1 MEKSVSR
8 RIQQHKETA
17 FVSVL
22 KMIGNLLLWP
32 LRNPKTG
39 LLTVA
44 VLVLFI
50 IIIRDLWPVR
60 LIVFDIQAP
69 KSLEEKGYDSKVI
82 TDKLISNIKLGG
94 SQGCKLF
101 PNSDV
106 CYISIEPLIMSLR
119 NDADNLT
126 VYSTS
131 YNSILCFIAR
141 VLILPIPKVKGNIV
155 ETKPN
160 TYLFT
165 SSVKDNVFT
174 VPFTA
179 NDIEKSIQSMA
190 LKICLKV
197 FPYELALSYFDMQ
210 RHEECLSS
218 LDEFIPES
226 SKETARKLLLQGA
239 ANVAL
244 IKYEEAMKNFLM
256 AYEIKNEP
264 LIMHNVASVKL
275 EQCLYS
281 EAIQLENALIAS
293 GNGAA
298 YGYTIMGNAY
308 SKLLDTK
315 NAELHFQKAL
325 EIDPKF
331 APAYFQWG
339 IMLDLRNNDLRGA
352 IEKYKLCLQAD
363 PNFYEAAGNLAYA
376 HGKLG
381 EVTEAQKLSEKA
393 FSIIKTKRLNID
405 YEIKGNSLVIGETSA
420 TRERRAKA
428 KASVCR

>member
-8 RIQQHKETA
+8 RIQQQKETA

-22 KMIGNLLLWP
+22 KSIGYLLLWP
-32 LRNPKTG
+32 FRNCKRG
-39 LLTVA
+39 LFTVA
-44 VLVLFI
+44 VLIICI
-50 IIIRDLWPVR
+50 IIIRDLWPVS

-82 TDKLISNIKLGG
+82 TDKLIYNIKLGG
-94 SQGCKLF
+94 NSGCKLF
-101 PNSDV
+101 PNSEV
-106 CYISIEPLIMSLR
+106 SNMSIEPLIMSLR

-131 YNSILCFIAR
+131 YNSILCFIAK

-165 SSVKDNVFT
+165 SSVKETVFT
-174 VPFTA
+174 VQFTA
-179 NDIEKSIQSMA
+179 NDIEKSIQNMA

-197 FPYELALSYFDMQ
+197 FPYELALSYLDM
-210 RHEECLSS
+210 RRYEECLSS
-218 LDEFIPES
+218 LDEFTPENT
-226 SKETARKLLLQGA
+226 KETARKLLLQGIA
-239 ANVAL
+239 QVSL
-244 IKYEEAMKNFLM
+244 IKYEEAIKNFLM
-256 AYEIKNEP
+256 AYEIKNKP

-281 EAIQLENALIAS
+281 EAIQIENALIAS
-293 GNGAA
+293 GNKTAN
-298 YGYTIMGNAY
+298 GYTIIGIAC

-315 NAELHFQKAL
+315 NAELHFQKAI
-325 EIDPKF
+325 EIDNKF
-331 APAYFQWG
+331 APAYFHWG
-339 IMLDLRNNDLRGA
+339 VMLDLRNNDLRGA

-376 HGKLG
+376 YGKLG
-381 EVTEAQKLSEKA
+381 EVMEAQKFSEKS
-393 FSIIKTKRLNID
+393 FSIIKTKRLNVD

-420 TRERRAKA
+420 TREKRAKA
-428 KASVCR
+428 RASVCR